1 MANNMVCLVKIHTI
15 EDRIYMSS
23 FKCETTKRSKT
34 IIVVVFERSQY
45 YYILNFVVT
54 PRNLIKLRG
63 VTTKYK
69 IYF

>member
-1 MANNMVCLVKIHTI
+1 MWDN
-15 EDRIYMSS
+15 
-23 FKCETTKRSKT
+23 KRSKT
-34 IIVVVFERSQY
+34 IIVVVFEKSQY

-69 IYF
+69 I